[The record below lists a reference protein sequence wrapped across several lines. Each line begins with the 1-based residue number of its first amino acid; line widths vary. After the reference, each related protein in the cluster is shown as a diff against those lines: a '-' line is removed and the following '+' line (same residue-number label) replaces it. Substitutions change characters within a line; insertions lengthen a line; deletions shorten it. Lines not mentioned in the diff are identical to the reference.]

1 MRKHNDDTI
10 RVSDVRN
17 VSGVSRVSAMSGV
30 TEGSKWTS
38 GNFVNLRGSLRE
50 LLIILSKSAKI
61 YL

>member
-17 VSGVSRVSAMSGV
+17 VSGVSAMSGV

-38 GNFVNLRGSLRE
+38 GDFVNLRGRLRE
-50 LLIILSKSAKI
+50 PLIILFKSAKI

>member
-17 VSGVSRVSAMSGV
+17 VSGVSAMSGV

-38 GNFVNLRGSLRE
+38 GDFVNPRGRLRE